1 MAVNANSGP
10 PYEDVRQPA
19 DDDEQLPCGRLL
31 SQVWEGWE
39 DGRPDPHADGC
50 PYCAAALDDLAQL
63 GRAVQEVRDT
73 GFDEADTASLTSRV
87 MDVVRLELRPGR
99 TLPLGD
105 AGDDTWIIEAA
116 AARTL
121 RAAAELLP
129 GVRVGSCRISPLP
142 GSADEPPAVPR
153 GRLRGPVRVRL
164 SAVVTLARPLQETAD
179 RIREQVTDAADSA
192 LGMSVAAVDVTIT
205 DIADDAGQDEGA
217 TWEGAGR

>member
-10 PYEDVRQPA
+10 PYENVRQTA

-31 SQVWEGWE
+31 SQVWENWE
-39 DGRPDPHADGC
+39 EGRADPHTDGC
-50 PYCAAALDDLAQL
+50 PYCAAALDDLRQL
-63 GRAVQEVRDT
+63 GRAVEEVRDT
-73 GFDEADTASLTSRV
+73 GFEEADTATLTQRV

-99 TLPLGD
+99 TLPLGEPD
-105 AGDDTWIIEAA
+105 DDTWIIEAA

-142 GSADEPPAVPR
+142 ASADESPPPQR
-153 GRLRGPVRVRL
+153 GPLRGPVRVRL

-179 RIREQVTDAADSA
+179 RIREQVREAADSA
-192 LGMSVAAVDVTIT
+192 LGMGVAAVDVTIT
-205 DIADDAGQDEGA
+205 DIVDDAGEDEGA
-217 TWEGAGR
+217 TWEGADR